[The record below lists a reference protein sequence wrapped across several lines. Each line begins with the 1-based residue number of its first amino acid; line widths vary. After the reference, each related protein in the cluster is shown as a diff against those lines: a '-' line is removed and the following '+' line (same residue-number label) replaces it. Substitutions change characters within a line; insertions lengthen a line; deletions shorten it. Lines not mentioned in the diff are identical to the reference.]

1 MRLNVS
7 PVLGGPLGQRLSA
20 KIVGVLAA
28 FLVVALGSIGATLW
42 LSWQQE
48 GGAAAIN
55 DAGSLRMRVTRMAL
69 DLQLSGQDGARA
81 DALRRDMASYEQIL
95 QRLRRGDP
103 ARPLLVPREAD
114 IQQALAQVEEQW
126 RAQLKPVLQDA
137 LTRPADNTAEAA
149 RFAERVAL
157 YVADINTFVSGMEAY
172 NARNTD
178 YLRLLQLL
186 LASMAVVGTVAL
198 IYLMLLIVL
207 RPLDKLHQ
215 GIRRLAAGD
224 YSVRVPVETDDEFGQ
239 VSTGFNLMAECLSE
253 SLATLEERVRSKTAS
268 LQQKNQELA
277 LLYEI
282 TSFCNQSQPL
292 EALCKGFLARVMRA
306 FDADGGAVRLTDHGQ
321 GLVFV
326 VADDGLPEA
335 LLREEHCLKVGD
347 CLCGEAA
354 AMAESRV
361 ENMGGRAD
369 KQCSREGFRVVSA
382 FPVATQNRTLGIF
395 NLHFRQARILPPQQ
409 VRQLEMLGQHL
420 AVAIENLRLAAKERE
435 LAVLEERNLVAQGLH
450 DSIAQGLSFL
460 NLQTQIMRQAL
471 DSGDP
476 GLVDDTLALFEAG
489 VQESYDDVRELLNN
503 FRSKLSES
511 LGQAVSSLLDK
522 FRKQTKLRVEL
533 RSTGAGA
540 PLRPEQQLQI
550 LFILQEALSNVR
562 KHAEASQVTVSLS
575 DDGEVFVLSVL
586 DNGVG
591 FDLDTVRNKGDGHFG
606 LSIMQER
613 AQRAGLQLDI
623 ESTPDAGTMVSL
635 LLPRARRLAA

>member
-1 MRLNVS
+1 M
-7 PVLGGPLGQRLSA
+7 
-20 KIVGVLAA
+20 
-28 FLVVALGSIGATLW
+28 
-42 LSWQQE
+42 
-48 GGAAAIN
+48 
-55 DAGSLRMRVTRMAL
+55 
-69 DLQLSGQDGARA
+69 
-81 DALRRDMASYEQIL
+81 
-95 QRLRRGDP
+95 
-103 ARPLLVPREAD
+103 
-114 IQQALAQVEEQW
+114 
-126 RAQLKPVLQDA
+126 
-137 LTRPADNTAEAA
+137 
-149 RFAERVAL
+149 
-157 YVADINTFVSGMEAY
+157 
-172 NARNTD
+172 
-178 YLRLLQLL
+178 
-186 LASMAVVGTVAL
+186 
-198 IYLMLLIVL
+198 
-207 RPLDKLHQ
+207 
-215 GIRRLAAGD
+215 
-224 YSVRVPVETDDEFGQ
+224 
-239 VSTGFNLMAECLSE
+239 
-253 SLATLEERVRSKTAS
+253 
-268 LQQKNQELA
+268 A

-306 FDADGGAVRLTDHGQ
+306 FDADGGAVRLTDYYGQ
-321 GLVFV
+321 GMVFV
-326 VADDGLPEA
+326 VADDGLPEG
-335 LLREEHCLKVGD
+335 LLRDEHCLKVGD

-354 AMAESRV
+354 AKAESRV
-361 ENMGGRAD
+361 ENMRGLPD

-382 FPVATQNRTLGIF
+382 FPVSTQNRTLGIF
-395 NLHFRQARILPPQQ
+395 NLHFRQARILLPQQ

-489 VQESYDDVRELLNN
+489 VKESYDDVRELLNN

-511 LGQAVSSLLDK
+511 LSQAVSSLLDK
-522 FRKQTKLRVEL
+522 FRKQTGLRVEL
-533 RSTGAGA
+533 RSTGASA
-540 PLRPEQQLQI
+540 PLMPEQQLQI

-623 ESTPDAGTMVSL
+623 ESTPEAGTLVSL
-635 LLPRARRLAA
+635 LLPRARAHGRLSRWRGGKTALILSISELERPGTR

>member
-1 MRLNVS
+1 M
-7 PVLGGPLGQRLSA
+7 
-20 KIVGVLAA
+20 
-28 FLVVALGSIGATLW
+28 
-42 LSWQQE
+42 
-48 GGAAAIN
+48 
-55 DAGSLRMRVTRMAL
+55 
-69 DLQLSGQDGARA
+69 
-81 DALRRDMASYEQIL
+81 
-95 QRLRRGDP
+95 
-103 ARPLLVPREAD
+103 
-114 IQQALAQVEEQW
+114 
-126 RAQLKPVLQDA
+126 
-137 LTRPADNTAEAA
+137 
-149 RFAERVAL
+149 
-157 YVADINTFVSGMEAY
+157 
-172 NARNTD
+172 
-178 YLRLLQLL
+178 
-186 LASMAVVGTVAL
+186 
-198 IYLMLLIVL
+198 
-207 RPLDKLHQ
+207 
-215 GIRRLAAGD
+215 
-224 YSVRVPVETDDEFGQ
+224 
-239 VSTGFNLMAECLSE
+239 
-253 SLATLEERVRSKTAS
+253 
-268 LQQKNQELA
+268 
-277 LLYEI
+277 
-282 TSFCNQSQPL
+282 
-292 EALCKGFLARVMRA
+292 
-306 FDADGGAVRLTDHGQ
+306 
-321 GLVFV
+321 
-326 VADDGLPEA
+326 
-335 LLREEHCLKVGD
+335 
-347 CLCGEAA
+347 
-354 AMAESRV
+354 
-361 ENMGGRAD
+361 
-369 KQCSREGFRVVSA
+369 VSA

-489 VQESYDDVRELLNN
+489 VKESYDDVRELLNN

-522 FRKQTKLRVEL
+522 FRKQTGMRVEL

-540 PLRPEQQLQI
+540 PLMPEQQLQI

-623 ESTPDAGTMVSL
+623 ESTPEAGTLVSL